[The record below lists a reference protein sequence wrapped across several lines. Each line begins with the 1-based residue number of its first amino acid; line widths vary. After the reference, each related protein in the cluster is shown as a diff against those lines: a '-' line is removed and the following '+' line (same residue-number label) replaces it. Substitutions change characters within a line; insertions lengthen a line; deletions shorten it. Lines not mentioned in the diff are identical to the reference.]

1 MAFIRFF
8 TGLFIASLC
17 SGSLLIAQEHA
28 HDHGDHDHEHGAEK
42 PKVEPPVVFLD
53 KNPRIVAYQL
63 KRLSNERLL
72 LVERATDHAKYVPV
86 WNAILLRPGIA
97 SLEKLQAL
105 DAVVKLYES
114 DSVTQLLTAI
124 GELDEDSREEV
135 RVAKQLT
142 EMLLKL
148 PMEGLTAKVDLLL
161 ESTSEDNLLLTSA
174 SFAALLKSGNKDVAV
189 KSSESGDEQKI
200 AFLTSVSLLPSKK
213 IRSELR
219 DAVIAAIGE
228 GSSVDVRKAAVV
240 ALADVPAQLQANF
253 EAVAPL
259 VKLPELEV
267 ASVETLLTVPK
278 KDRSKAVAA
287 DLVPW
292 FVKKAQDT
300 PAEKRTEDDFLSAM
314 QLTDELLALIP
325 IEESRKY
332 RQILREITVRVVRVH
347 TVEEEMRY
355 DIPFFVVEAGLP
367 VQVVLINEDLMP
379 HNFVITVPGAL
390 QKVAQE
396 GAMLATNPG
405 GLPYVPQTDEV
416 LFATGM
422 VQGETSE
429 RLTFN
434 APTEPGEYPFV
445 CTFPRHWMRMYGT
458 MLVVPDIAVWQQN
471 PVEPADALGN
481 TRTMVANWT
490 MEEFTEDLGLMMRGR
505 TETIGTK
512 LFQEATCKACHKIK
526 GEGGAVGPELTKVF
540 ERYKGNSRD
549 VLQEM
554 INPSHKVDPKYAV
567 HNVLLESGKVISGIV
582 IAEDDDT
589 LQIVSNPEDPKPI
602 TIQQDE
608 IEEMV
613 RSSKSMM
620 PKGLLDRFTQD
631 EIYEILSLLKNAGG

>member
-1 MAFIRFF
+1 MAYPRFF

-17 SGSLLIAQEHA
+17 AGSLLFAQE
-28 HDHGDHDHEHGAEK
+28 HDHGDHGHDHGMEK
-42 PKVEPPVVFLD
+42 PKVEPPVIFLD

-63 KRLSNERLL
+63 NRLSNERLL
-72 LVERATDHAKYVPV
+72 LVQRATDHEKYIPV
-86 WNAILLRPGIA
+86 WNAILVRPGIA
-97 SLEKLQAL
+97 SLEKIQAL
-105 DAVVKLYES
+105 NALVKLNES

-148 PMEGLTAKVDLLL
+148 PMDGLTAKTDLLL

-174 SFAALLKSGNKDVAV
+174 SFAALLKSGQQDAAI
-189 KSSESGDEQKI
+189 KSSEAGDDQKI
-200 AFLTSVSLLPSKK
+200 AFLTSVSLLPNKK

-219 DAVIAAIGE
+219 EAVIDAMGE
-228 GSSVDVRKAAVV
+228 SSSIDVRRAAVV

-259 VKLPELEV
+259 VKVPELEV
-267 ASVETLLTVPK
+267 ASVETMLTVPK
-278 KDRSKAVAA
+278 KERTKAVAA

-379 HNFVITVPGAL
+379 HNFVIAVPGAL

-396 GAMLATNPG
+396 GALLSTNPG
-405 GLPYVPQTDEV
+405 GKPYVPQTDEV
-416 LFATGM
+416 LFATDM
-422 VQGETSE
+422 VQGGSSE

-434 APTEPGEYPFV
+434 APTKPGEYPFV

-481 TRTMVANWT
+481 TRSQVANWT

-505 TETIGTK
+505 SETIGTK
-512 LFQEATCKACHKIK
+512 LFQEATCKSCHKVK

-540 ERYKGNSRD
+540 ERYKDNSRD

-554 INPSHKVDPKYAV
+554 IVPSHKVDPKYAV
-567 HNVLLESGKVISGIV
+567 HNVLLDSGKVISGIV

-631 EIYEILSLLKNAGG
+631 EIYEILSYLKNAGG